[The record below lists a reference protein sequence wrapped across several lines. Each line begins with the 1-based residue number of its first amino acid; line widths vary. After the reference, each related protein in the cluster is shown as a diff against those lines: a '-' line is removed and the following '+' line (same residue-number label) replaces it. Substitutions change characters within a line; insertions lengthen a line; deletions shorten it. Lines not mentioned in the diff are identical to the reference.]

1 MAKKLTADQERIA
14 QLEALLAEANAQA
27 QKTPRTAKAKSLELK
42 AEREA
47 MTAHL
52 TDEQMAALANAVPAP
67 HYTYVVT
74 SERIGVGATSDLT
87 HPTDDEFLILTEPA
101 RQANSKKS
109 NRGKPASGVRKTPVH
124 LDRAQVLEV
133 VALWNEG
140 HGMSKSAIATKF
152 NVNPTF
158 IANIVSGKEHS
169 KVTGIV
175 YTKKESK

>member
-1 MAKKLTADQERIA
+1 MAKLTKDQIRI
-14 QLEALLAEANAQA
+14 QELEAALAAANAKA
-27 QKTPRTAKAKSLELK
+27 QKAPRTASAKSLELL

-52 TDEQMAALANAVPAP
+52 SDAEMAALANTVPAP
-67 HYTYVVT
+67 HYTYEVK
-74 SERIGVGATSDLT
+74 SKRIGTGATGSVS
-87 HPTDDEFLILTEPA
+87 HPSYDEFLILTEPT

-109 NRGKPASGVRKTPVH
+109 NRGKSASGVRKTPVH
-124 LDRAQVLEV
+124 LDHSQVLEV

-140 HGMSKSAIATKF
+140 HGMSKSAIAQKF

-175 YTKKESK
+175 YTPKAK